1 VIVETGKR
9 SRTEFIGN
17 VCVKL
22 CGTVMVTEIRK
33 GENMKIDVRT
43 EECLYIE
50 INGWIYYIDDST
62 GERIMKKWRK
72 KC

>member
-1 VIVETGKR
+1 
-9 SRTEFIGN
+9 
-17 VCVKL
+17 
-22 CGTVMVTEIRK
+22 MVTEIRK

-72 KC
+72 MLTSMKEKY